1 MMFSKKQILFFL
13 FCLALCSSAWASDS
27 GVAVLTRDQMSAIR
41 SELTS
46 IQSEVN
52 LLRTLSARLQAESA
66 DWQKKC
72 NLLEEKLMQSEA
84 KLAEASQELGNS
96 GRTLVE
102 LREQAGTL
110 RHLLEELKSDYE
122 ALNQSYLRQKKT
134 ARFWRAA
141 AVTAILIS
149 VGGGLAHFLSK

>member
-13 FCLALCSSAWASDS
+13 LCLALCSSAWASDS

-41 SELTS
+41 SELSS

-52 LLRTLSARLQAESA
+52 LLRTLSAQLQTESA
-66 DWQKKC
+66 EWQTKC
-72 NLLEEKLMQSEA
+72 SLLEEKLMQ
-84 KLAEASQELGNS
+84 ASQELGNS